1 VIKHINTL
9 ENTSII
15 RMKPSDR
22 FHDLLFEMSNE
33 NRYGVLLVLQ
43 RQARRIA
50 DLTREMK
57 LSTTEVR
64 RHVTRLAEVGLIQ
77 RDIGGFYH
85 LTPYGEASLLLFQ
98 ELIFLSSNSEYFKTH
113 TLSKIPT
120 GFVKQIGKLG
130 ASIKLNDAMDFL
142 RHIENLIQESK
153 EYVWLLVDQF
163 PLNSISN
170 IVEAIERGVKIK
182 IIEPKDRALN
192 PDIVAMTSKESQ
204 ALSRAR
210 HTPLVEQRMLDE
222 VDALL
227 YLSEGRCV
235 LAVPASDG
243 QYDYKG
249 FTATD
254 PSSLTWCTEF
264 FQHYWDQGDQRT
276 PTVRGVQVERGRV
289 SGMGTSQG
297 QIVVVGRENSDI
309 DAQAVQDAV
318 DNYDEVI
325 LKGTFNFGV
334 STVLISRSVVVTGE
348 GRENDIPSTI
358 IYKKGWRFPFTEFD
372 SVFKVDGE
380 GSNVTIKN
388 IHFTDF
394 NNTCLWARGGNSLTI
409 KNNRI
414 TLLSGF
420 GRGGAYGNF
429 GDIVMGIWIEGR
441 DSYEGKVTL
450 EGNYIDFASGGAWG
464 GFHSRGGLEEDP
476 EYRPDLFNHE
486 YYIGVGIT
494 VGSVAGNVSINN
506 NIVRNANARGISANS
521 NLASAD
527 VQIKHNTVVSDVYGS
542 YPFSSREAGVGIL
555 AISAWGNAYPGF
567 NVEIDDN
574 TIKLDKL
581 NHSGIV
587 ILGPMTNREGADKL
601 REGAIRNNR
610 VQLQDGYEG
619 IHVRKCDEFEVAG
632 NTISGEAYFGIR
644 ISGRKK
650 SGELDLRSLNNL
662 VENNDMTELRIK
674 EPDEYSNAHVDG
686 KMFTGSHD
694 ESATAHIWLDN
705 NTQGNVLKIMENET
719 VIDEGTDN
727 KILYQS

>member
-1 VIKHINTL
+1 MK
-9 ENTSII
+9 TSG
-15 RMKPSDR
+15 R

-33 NRYGVLLVLQ
+33 NRYGVLLIL
-43 RQARRIA
+43 RKQARRIT

-57 LSTTEVR
+57 LTTTEVR
-64 RHVTRLAEVGLIQ
+64 RHVSRLAEVDLIQ

-85 LTPYGEASLLLFQ
+85 LTPYGETSLLLFQ

-142 RHIENLIQESK
+142 RHTENLLKESK
-153 EYVWLLVDQF
+153 EYAWLLVDQF
-163 PLNSISN
+163 PMNSLLS
-170 IVEAIERGVKIK
+170 IVEAIEHGVRFR
-182 IIEPKDRALN
+182 IIEPRERILN
-192 PDIVAMTSKESQ
+192 PDIESMTSEETQ
-204 ALSRAR
+204 ALSRTR
-210 HTPLVEQRMLDE
+210 QTPLVEQRIVDE
-222 VDALL
+222 VNVHLF
-227 YLSEGRCV
+227 LSENQCV
-235 LAVPASDG
+235 VAFPTSNG

-254 PSSLTWCTEF
+254 DASLKWCREL
-264 FQHYWDQGDQRT
+264 FQNYWNEGIQRL
-276 PTVRGVQVERGRV
+276 PAAPVVQVKHRRV
-289 SGMGTSQG
+289 SKRVEAHD
-297 QIVVVGRENSDI
+297 QIVVIGRENPDI

-325 LKGTFNFGV
+325 LKGKFNFGV
-334 STVLISRSVVVTGE
+334 SLVLISKSVVIRGE
-348 GRENDIPSTI
+348 GRENDIPKTTVF
-358 IYKKGWRFPFTEFD
+358 KKGWSFPFREFD
-372 SVFKVDGE
+372 SIFKVDGE

-394 NNTCLWARGGNSLTI
+394 NNSCLWGSRGNSLTI

-414 TLLSGF
+414 TLRSGY
-420 GRGGAYGNF
+420 GRGMSYGAF
-429 GDIVMGIWIEGR
+429 GDIVMGIWVEGR
-441 DSYEGKVTL
+441 GSFGGKVTM
-450 EGNYIDFASGGAWG
+450 EGNYIDFASAGAWG

-494 VGSVAGNVSINN
+494 VNNVAGNVSVKN
-506 NIVRNANARGISANS
+506 NIVRNANARGISTAS

-527 VQIKHNTVVSDVYGS
+527 VQIRHNTVVSDVYGS

-555 AISAWGNAYPGF
+555 AVSAWGGAFPGF
-567 NVEIDDN
+567 NVEIEDN

-581 NHSGIV
+581 NHNGIV
-587 ILGPMTNREGADKL
+587 ILGPLTDREGADKL
-601 REGAIRNNR
+601 RGGTVRNNR
-610 VQLQDGYEG
+610 VQLKDGYEG

-662 VENNDMTELRIK
+662 VENNDMNELRIK

-686 KMFTGSHD
+686 KMFTGSPG

-705 NTQGNVLKIMENET
+705 YTKGNVLKIMENET
-719 VIDEGTDN
+719 VIDEGKDN
-727 KILYQS
+727 QISSIKLN